1 MLLQLITSQY
11 HDVVTKVLHSASL
24 TLTARKQSPGT
35 VIDFSQVRIRTDNG
49 NYETSSFLRVEEPTH
64 NRAEQP
70 KLITTGYD
78 YLNFEYVK
86 VKSKSEVVTE
96 LDYPDLTSRTIS
108 LRGLTF
114 SQANKP
120 LNTLLFESINASIID
135 YTIRLTAKNQGM
147 VAKYQLKTLPG
158 FENISLDDL
167 YEITVLV
174 SIYDMTEDKVD
185 QGIAA
190 LTKNSAC
197 NGLNVESTNTG
208 KQRFIK
214 LYREK
219 VRNYISLIRDPL
231 RVTEN
236 GSSTKED
243 VALNW
248 FIRSYEYLNSDKHH
262 YFDSITPL
270 YFRAR
275 FDEEVAWSPFHSH
288 ANYNVVAIPSQC
300 PLGHRISKL
309 RLSLEQLLMT
319 NRSSL
324 SARLQAYVPIE
335 RYKHL
340 SKIETKLEVNNRWV
354 FNIDP
359 LPKMVEWKG
368 DRYNY
373 DTCILHFFHTLFNVS
388 VDSIQD
394 KVTKEL
400 ISNHLKNISWMN
412 FIFQLID
419 NGYYTTLGVLDAMK
433 SSEDQR
439 FSRLAWTVFDS
450 IPEIH
455 DLYSATNPNLFDSNV
470 DLVID
475 SLQLQGSCLQQVL
488 GISMLT
494 HLQLSQSLEKPKPTL
509 HLIETTFSFRPAEE
523 FASLLRMNRKFAIA
537 TIFVQPNYADCGQAL
552 HSREIM
558 DQTQCILREDQENLH
573 LESEWKNRY
582 QNDALPPLMTE

>member
-35 VIDFSQVRIRTDNG
+35 EIDFSQVRIRTDNG

-64 NRAEQP
+64 SRAEQP

-86 VKSKSEVVTE
+86 VKSKSEVVRE
-96 LDYPDLTSRTIS
+96 LDYPDLTSRTFS

-174 SIYDMTEDKVD
+174 SIYDMTEDTVD

-197 NGLNVESTNTG
+197 NGLNVESRNTA
-208 KQRFIK
+208 KQRYMK
-214 LYREK
+214 LYRDK
-219 VRNYISLIRDPL
+219 LKNYISSIREPVRL
-231 RVTEN
+231 TGKE
-236 GSSTKED
+236 SSTKED
-243 VALNW
+243 VSLNW
-248 FIRSYEYLNSDKHH
+248 FIRSYEYLSSGIHPH
-262 YFDSITPL
+262 CDSITPL
-270 YFRAR
+270 YFRAE

-288 ANYNVVAIPSQC
+288 GNYNAVAIPSQC
-300 PLGHRISKL
+300 SVGHRSSKL

-324 SARLQAYVPIE
+324 SARLQAYVPLE
-335 RYKHL
+335 SYKYL
-340 SKIETKLEVNNRWV
+340 SKVETKLKVNNRFV

-359 LPKMVEWKG
+359 LPKMVGCEGHK
-368 DRYNY
+368 YNFWSY
-373 DTCILHFFHTLFNVS
+373 ILSYFQTLFNVS
-388 VDSIQD
+388 VDSMQD

-400 ISNHLKNISWMN
+400 IRNHLKNTDWATYIYR
-412 FIFQLID
+412 LIAS
-419 NGYYTTLGVLDAMK
+419 GYYTTLGVLDVMK
-433 SSEDQR
+433 NSDDQR
-439 FSRLAWTVFDS
+439 YSRIAWAVFDS

-455 DLYSATNPNLFDSNV
+455 DHYSATNPNLFDSSV

-475 SLQLQGSCLQQVL
+475 SQQLQGSCLQQVL
-488 GISMLT
+488 GISMLVL
-494 HLQLSQSLEKPKPTL
+494 LQQSKSLEKAKPTL
-509 HLIETTFSFRPAEE
+509 HLMETTLSFRPAEE
-523 FASLLRMNRKFAIA
+523 FASLLRLNRQLAIS
-537 TIFVQPNYADCGQAL
+537 TIYVQPNYAECGQAL
-552 HSREIM
+552 HSRKIM
-558 DQTQCILREDQENLH
+558 YQTQCILREDQEYLH
-573 LESEWKNRY
+573 LESEWMVGS
-582 QNDALPPLMTE
+582 QNDALPPLVV